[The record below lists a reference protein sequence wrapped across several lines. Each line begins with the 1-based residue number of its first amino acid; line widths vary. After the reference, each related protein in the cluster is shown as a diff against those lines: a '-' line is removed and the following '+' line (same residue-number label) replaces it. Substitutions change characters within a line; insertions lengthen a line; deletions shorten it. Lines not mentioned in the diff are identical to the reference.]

1 MRKYQTSESLPVG
14 LLLALAGG
22 ILDSYSYLNRG
33 QVFATAETGNLV
45 LLGINL
51 SQGNWQQALHY
62 LLPILAFAAGV
73 LATELLRRQLGPNAG
88 HFHWR
93 QPILLTECAVLVLVS
108 FLPQGGLDPVANMLI
123 SFTSA
128 VQIESF
134 RKFHGCACATTMCTG
149 NLRSGTELLFR
160 FLVLPDPQAGE
171 KASVYYRLIL
181 AFILG
186 AVLCGRLSLLLGGR
200 TAAVVCVPLLLAFA
214 LMFRRE
220 NRPDPAGSQP

>member
-1 MRKYQTSESLPVG
+1 MRKYQTSESLRVG

-51 SQGNWQQALHY
+51 AQGQWQQVLHY
-62 LLPILAFAAGV
+62 LLPILAFTAGV
-73 LATELLRRQLGPNAG
+73 LATELLRKRLGPNAG
-88 HFHWR
+88 HLHWR
-93 QPILLTECAVLVLVS
+93 QPILLVECAVLAAVS
-108 FLPQGGLDPVANMLI
+108 FLPQGRLDPLANMLI

-149 NLRSGTELLFR
+149 NLRSGTEHLFR
-160 FLVLPDPQAGE
+160 LLTDPDSQSAPKALLYYGLIAAFVTGAVLSGLCSPLLKGRGVLLACLPLLA
-171 KASVYYRLIL
+171 
-181 AFILG
+181 AFIL
-186 AVLCGRLSLLLGGR
+186 
-200 TAAVVCVPLLLAFA
+200 
-214 LMFRRE
+214 MFREERTS
-220 NRPDPAGSQP
+220 RD